1 MKLSALFEQEKQFEI
16 TGWEERKLRG
26 GDGPD
31 TEDYPIHDE
40 VHARDR
46 EEAIGLAKKM
56 FPKAHGLRVVEIKHT

>member
-40 VHARDR
+40 VYARDK
-46 EEAIGLAKKM
+46 EEATELAKRM
-56 FPKAHGLRVVEIKHT
+56 FPRAYDLRVVEVKRS